1 MISEER
7 NSISRLSFLIQTTAG
22 SLSLIFLNVF
32 KDRRSAAMITRK
44 IPSSGELIPAIGLGS
59 WITFNV
65 GDSENE
71 LAPMRNVL
79 GAFVDAGGKVIDSSP
94 MYGRSEKVIGKLAA
108 ELNVTDKLWF
118 ATKVWTT
125 GESSGKT
132 QIENSRE
139 YFKKWPVLLQ
149 VHNLQ
154 DLKTHLRTL
163 RALKEEGKLK
173 YIGITHYLDSEH
185 ETLANVVKAEKLD
198 FIQVNFSIRSRSAE
212 NYLLPLAAERGVGVI
227 INKPFESGALFPA
240 INNVSLPTWSKEWG
254 ISSWSAFLLK
264 YIISNT
270 NITCTIPATS
280 QVSHLEENMAACFG
294 PVPDEAT
301 RKKMVEYFLNNAR

>member
-1 MISEER
+1 MLSDER
-7 NSISRLSFLIQTTAG
+7 TSISRLLFLKQSTAVTLG
-22 SLSLIFLNVF
+22 LMLPDTF
-32 KDRRSAAMITRK
+32 KAQPHAAMITRK
-44 IPSSGELIPAIGLGS
+44 IPASGELIPAIGLGS

-79 GAFVDAGGKVIDSSP
+79 RAFVDAGGKVIDSSP
-94 MYGRSEKVIGKLAA
+94 MYGRSERVIGKLAA
-108 ELNVTDKLWF
+108 ELSVTDKLWI

-125 GESSGKT
+125 GEKSGKT
-132 QIENSRE
+132 QIENSRD
-139 YFKKWPVLLQ
+139 YFKTWPALIQ

-163 RALKEEGKLK
+163 RGLKEEGKLK
-173 YIGITHYLDSEH
+173 YIGITHYLESEH
-185 ETLANVVKAEKLD
+185 ETLADLVKSEKLD
-198 FIQVNFSIRSRSAE
+198 FIQVNYSIRSRSAE
-212 NYLLPLAAERGVGVI
+212 NYLLPLASDRGVGVI

-240 INNVSLPTWSKEWG
+240 INNVSLPAWSKEWSIG
-254 ISSWSAFLLK
+254 SWSAFFLK

-280 QVSHLEENMAACFG
+280 QVSHLKENMAACFN
-294 PVPDEAT
+294 PLPDDAA
-301 RKKMVEYFLNNAR
+301 RKKMADYFVNNAR

>member
-1 MISEER
+1 
-7 NSISRLSFLIQTTAG
+7 
-22 SLSLIFLNVF
+22 
-32 KDRRSAAMITRK
+32 MITRK

-79 GAFVDAGGKVIDSSP
+79 GAFVEAGGKVIDSSP

-173 YIGITHYLDSEH
+173 YIGVTHYLDSEH
-185 ETLANVVKAEKLD
+185 ETLANVVKSEKLD

-254 ISSWSAFLLK
+254 ISSWSAFFLK

-280 QVSHLEENMAACFG
+280 QVSHLQENMAACFG

>member
-22 SLSLIFLNVF
+22 SLSLIFPNVF

-185 ETLANVVKAEKLD
+185 EPLANVVKSEKLD

-254 ISSWSAFLLK
+254 ISSWSAFFLK

-280 QVSHLEENMAACFG
+280 QVSHLKENMAACFG

>member
-1 MISEER
+1 MVSEER

-22 SLSLIFLNVF
+22 SLSLIFPNVF

-79 GAFVDAGGKVIDSSP
+79 GAFVEAGGKVIDSSP

-173 YIGITHYLDSEH
+173 YIGVTHYLDSEH

-254 ISSWSAFLLK
+254 ISSWSAFFLK

-280 QVSHLEENMAACFG
+280 QVSHLKENMAACFG

>member
-7 NSISRLSFLIQTTAG
+7 NNISRLLFLKQSTTV
-22 SLSLIFLNVF
+22 SLGLFLPDVL
-32 KDRRSAAMITRK
+32 KAQPYAAMITRK
-44 IPSSGELIPAIGLGS
+44 IPASGELIPAIGLGS

-79 GAFVDAGGKVIDSSP
+79 RAFVDAGGKVIDSSP

-125 GESSGKT
+125 GENSGKT

-139 YFKKWPVLLQ
+139 YFNRWPVLLQ

-154 DLKTHLRTL
+154 DLNTHLRTL
-163 RALKEEGKLK
+163 RDLKEEGKLK

-185 ETLANVVKAEKLD
+185 ERLADLVKSEKLD

-212 NYLLPLAAERGVGVI
+212 NYLLPLASDRGVGVI

-240 INNVSLPTWSKEWG
+240 VKNVSLPAWSKEWG
-254 ISSWSAFLLK
+254 IGSWSAFFLK

-280 QVSHLEENMAACFG
+280 QLSHLKENMAACFA
-294 PVPDEAT
+294 PLPDDAT
-301 RKKMVEYFLNNAR
+301 RKKMADYFVINAR

>member
-1 MISEER
+1 
-7 NSISRLSFLIQTTAG
+7 
-22 SLSLIFLNVF
+22 
-32 KDRRSAAMITRK
+32 MITRK

-79 GAFVDAGGKVIDSSP
+79 GAFVEAGGKVIDSSP

-173 YIGITHYLDSEH
+173 YIGVTHYLDSEH
-185 ETLANVVKAEKLD
+185 ETLANVVKSEKLD

-254 ISSWSAFLLK
+254 ISSWSAFFLK

-280 QVSHLEENMAACFG
+280 QVSHLKENMAACFG

>member
-1 MISEER
+1 MIRDEG
-7 NSISRLSFLIQTTAG
+7 NSISRLLFLKQSSAV
-22 SLSLIFLNVF
+22 SLGLMFPDIFKTPLHA
-32 KDRRSAAMITRK
+32 SMITRK

-79 GAFVDAGGKVIDSSP
+79 GAFVEAGGKVIDSSP

-173 YIGITHYLDSEH
+173 YIGVTHYLDSEH
-185 ETLANVVKAEKLD
+185 ETLANVVKSEKLD

-254 ISSWSAFLLK
+254 ISSWSAFFLK

-280 QVSHLEENMAACFG
+280 QVSHLQENMAACFG

>member
-1 MISEER
+1 MVSEER

-22 SLSLIFLNVF
+22 SLSLIFPNVF

-185 ETLANVVKAEKLD
+185 EPLANVVKSEKLD

-254 ISSWSAFLLK
+254 ISSWSAFFLK

-280 QVSHLEENMAACFG
+280 QVSHLKENMAACFG

>member
-22 SLSLIFLNVF
+22 SLSLIFPNVF

-173 YIGITHYLDSEH
+173 YIGVTHYLDSEH

-254 ISSWSAFLLK
+254 ISSWSAFFLK

-280 QVSHLEENMAACFG
+280 QVSHLQENMAACFG

>member
-1 MISEER
+1 MTSGER
-7 NSISRLSFLIQTTAG
+7 NSISRLLFLKQSTAVSLGLFLPEVLKTQPHTTM
-22 SLSLIFLNVF
+22 V
-32 KDRRSAAMITRK
+32 TRK
-44 IPSSGELIPAIGLGS
+44 IPASGELIPAIGLGS
-59 WITFNV
+59 WITFDV

-71 LAPMRNVL
+71 LSPMRNVL
-79 GAFVDAGGKVIDSSP
+79 RAFVDAGGKVIDSSP

-108 ELNVTDKLWF
+108 ELNVTDKLWI

-125 GESSGKT
+125 GENSGKT

-139 YFKKWPVLLQ
+139 YFKRWPVLLQ

-163 RALKEEGKLK
+163 RDLKEDGKLK

-185 ETLANVVKAEKLD
+185 DTLADIVKTEKLD
-198 FIQVNFSIRSRSAE
+198 FIQVNYSIRSTSAE
-212 NYLLPLAAERGVGVI
+212 NYLLPLASDRGVAVI

-240 INNVSLPTWSKEWG
+240 INNVSLPPWSKEWSIG
-254 ISSWSAFLLK
+254 SWSAFFLK

-280 QVSHLEENMAACFG
+280 QVSHLKENMAACFN
-294 PVPDEAT
+294 PLPDDVT
-301 RKKMVEYFLNNAR
+301 RKKMADYFVNNAR

>member
-22 SLSLIFLNVF
+22 SLSLIFPNVF

-185 ETLANVVKAEKLD
+185 ETLANVVKSEKLD

-254 ISSWSAFLLK
+254 ISSWSAFFLK

>member
-1 MISEER
+1 MSDEG
-7 NSISRLSFLIQTTAG
+7 NSISRLLFLKQSSAVSFGLMVPEFFT
-22 SLSLIFLNVF
+22 V
-32 KDRRSAAMITRK
+32 RPHAAMITRK
-44 IPSSGELIPAIGLGS
+44 VPSSGELIPAIGLGS

-79 GAFVDAGGKVIDSSP
+79 RAFVDAGGRVIDSSP
-94 MYGRSEKVIGKLAA
+94 MYGRSEKVIGKLAV

-125 GESSGKT
+125 GEKSGKT

-139 YFKKWPVLLQ
+139 YFRKWPVLLQ

-154 DLKTHLRTL
+154 DLKTHLKTF
-163 RALKEEGKLK
+163 RALKEEGSLQ

-185 ETLANVVKAEKLD
+185 DTLANIVKSEKLD
-198 FIQVNFSIRSRSAE
+198 FIQVNLSVRNRSAE
-212 NYLLPLAAERGVGVI
+212 NYLIPLASERGVGVI

-240 INNVSLPTWSKEWG
+240 VNNVSLPAWSKEWG
-254 ISSWSAFLLK
+254 MTSWPAFFLK

-280 QVSHLEENMAACFG
+280 QVSHLKENMAACFG
-294 PVPDEAT
+294 PLPDEPT
-301 RKKMVEYFLNNAR
+301 RKKMADYFANNAR

>member
-22 SLSLIFLNVF
+22 SLSLIFPNVF

-79 GAFVDAGGKVIDSSP
+79 GAFVEAGGKVIDSSP

-173 YIGITHYLDSEH
+173 YIGVTHYLDSEH
-185 ETLANVVKAEKLD
+185 ETLANVVKSEKLD

-254 ISSWSAFLLK
+254 ISSWSAFFLK

-280 QVSHLEENMAACFG
+280 QVSHLQENMAACFG

>member
-7 NSISRLSFLIQTTAG
+7 NSISRLSFLIQTTVG
-22 SLSLIFLNVF
+22 SLSLIFPNVF

-44 IPSSGELIPAIGLGS
+44 IPSSGELIPAVGLGS

-79 GAFVDAGGKVIDSSP
+79 GAFVEAGGKVIDSSP

-185 ETLANVVKAEKLD
+185 ETLANVVKSEKLD

-240 INNVSLPTWSKEWG
+240 INNVSLPPWSKEWG
-254 ISSWSAFLLK
+254 ISSWSAFFLK

-280 QVSHLEENMAACFG
+280 QVSHLKENMAACFG

-301 RKKMVEYFLNNAR
+301 RKKMVDYFLHNAR

>member
-22 SLSLIFLNVF
+22 SLSLIFPNVF

-173 YIGITHYLDSEH
+173 YIGVTHYLDSEH
-185 ETLANVVKAEKLD
+185 ETLANVVKSEKLD

-254 ISSWSAFLLK
+254 ISSWSAFFLK

-280 QVSHLEENMAACFG
+280 QVSHLQENMAACFG